1 MFRSK
6 GLVNPLLFAS
16 VVVAWGLT
24 WYAIKLQLGPTPPE
38 TSIFWRFFLA
48 AAAMWAGLIAT
59 GRLKRAPLRS
69 HLWLLS
75 LGIVL
80 FSGNFLCFYNA
91 ERFTPSG
98 VVAVV
103 FAVAPAFNVV
113 NLWLLRGVRPSANAI
128 VGAILGAL
136 GVACLFADQLAAA
149 TAASGAPLGVALA
162 AAGAYCFSLGNL
174 ISQPATRAAGDL
186 PNAIA
191 RAMTWGTAI
200 LAAAV
205 AARGLSFKPTLT
217 PAYLGGLVYLAAI
230 GSVFGF
236 LAYLA
241 LVARIGPARAA
252 YTTVL
257 SPVIALAMSSLL
269 EGYLWSRWALVGAPL
284 ILLGQVVMFGPPLER
299 ALLRR
304 RRDGDGAATL
314 SERTEAT
321 RRRAPSSSR
330 K

>member
-1 MFRSK
+1 MSRSNN
-6 GLVNPLLFAS
+6 LVTPLLFAS

-48 AAAMWAGLIAT
+48 SAAMWAGLAAT
-59 GRLKRAPLRS
+59 GRLKRAPWRG
-69 HLWLLS
+69 HLWLLA

-103 FAVAPAFNVV
+103 FAIAPAFNVV
-113 NLWLLRGVRPSANAI
+113 NLWLLRGVRLGLNAI
-128 VGAILGAL
+128 LGAALGAL

-149 TAASGAPLGVALA
+149 AAAGGAPLGVALA
-162 AAGAYCFSLGNL
+162 LAGAYCFSLGNFV
-174 ISQPATRAAGDL
+174 SQPATRAAGDL
-186 PNAIA
+186 PNAVA

-217 PAYLGGLVYLAAI
+217 PAYLCGLVYLAAI

-241 LVARIGPARAA
+241 LVARVGPARAA

-257 SPVIALAMSSLL
+257 SPVIALAVSSLL
-269 EGYLWSRWALVGAPL
+269 EGYVWSRWALVGAPL
-284 ILLGQVVMFGPPLER
+284 ILLGEVVMFGPPLGR
-299 ALLRR
+299 VLAWR
-304 RRDGDGAATL
+304 RRDKRRGAAG
-314 SERTEAT
+314 
-321 RRRAPSSSR
+321 
-330 K
+330 